1 MPEENEETT
10 VEYRKT
16 NPVGQEV
23 EDQYQAAYVEKQSLG
38 LHDEWAKYEEY
49 YHNRQ
54 VTSSRNTPGS
64 STNIIRPNIESMVAD
79 LTMEPLEVLLKGWNR
94 TDHSRAPLAQ
104 RALEWVWE
112 KNRMIPKRDSHE
124 RTRVKL
130 GTSVWKVY
138 FDGQGKGVQGMP
150 MLENVNPANFFP
162 DPKVKS
168 SEQLYLADFVIHA
181 VVRPVKYIKRVYGD
195 SAENLVAGPDP
206 AYDPEIFEDK
216 AVYDQIA
223 GDKALVLERWT
234 IEGGGD
240 DGDPRLRKVVV
251 SEGLVLYDSD
261 EDEDRDGEGYYPLK
275 QYPFVVVP
283 MIQREGMLWGG
294 SMVETLIPTQDVV
307 NELDDHI
314 RINTRLMGN
323 IQKVISISSGI
334 NPKRWTNEAGI
345 NIPARDIDGWR
356 IVQPNPLPPHI
367 MQRRLEARDV
377 EAPLIAS
384 RPDVVEGRRPGS
396 LRAASAILSL
406 QEVGMK
412 QAMHLKTLSEQA
424 LADVFSI
431 ILDYITEYWSSDQ
444 EIDTDFHF
452 GNATEQELMGDLSTF
467 KSSDMEVEIFQPGT
481 EDALLDE
488 EGLPITRQAEF
499 DITVNIGGGFI
510 NNKAFIYQAIIE
522 LTQYGVITPQEAR
535 RVLKEILS
543 FPIIEP
549 DKMEGQPIQPDLG
562 AQAMPGAG
570 GDAAGGGAVGGM
582 PTGQPGAES
591 LPPEALAEVIAS
603 MGGMPQ

>member
-1 MPEENEETT
+1 MPEEKEETQVT
-10 VEYRKT
+10 YQDT
-16 NPVGQEV
+16 DPLALEV
-23 EDQYQAAYVEKQSLG
+23 EDQYYAAYVEKQSAG

-54 VTSSRNTPGS
+54 VTSSRNNPGS
-64 STNIIRPNIESMVAD
+64 STNVVRPNVESMVSD
-79 LTMEPLEVLLKGWNR
+79 LTMEPLEVFLKGWNR

-104 RALEWVWE
+104 RVLEWVWE
-112 KNRMIPKRDSHE
+112 KNRMVPKRDVHE

-130 GTSVWKVY
+130 GTAIWKVY

-150 MLENVNPANFFP
+150 MIENVNPANFFP

-168 SEQLYLADFVIHA
+168 SEQLYLADFIIHA

-195 SAENLVAGPDP
+195 TAEMVRAAPDP
-206 AYDPEIFEDK
+206 AYDPEIFQDK
-216 AVYDQIA
+216 TIYDKIA

-234 IEGGGD
+234 IEGGSD
-240 DGDPRLRKVVV
+240 DDPRLRKVVV
-251 SEGLVLYDSD
+251 TEGIVLYDSD
-261 EDEDRDGEGYYPLK
+261 EDENREGEGYYPLK
-275 QYPFVVVP
+275 KYPFVVVP
-283 MIQREGMLWGG
+283 MIPREGMLWGG

-367 MQRRLEARDV
+367 MQRRQEARDI
-377 EAPLIAS
+377 EAPNIAS

-424 LADVFSI
+424 LSDVFSI
-431 ILDYITEYWSSDQ
+431 ILDYVSEYWTSEQ
-444 EIDTDFHF
+444 EIDSDYQF
-452 GNATEQELMGDLSTF
+452 GNPIEQDLLGDLTTF
-467 KSSDMEVEIFQPGT
+467 KNTDLEVEIFQPGT
-481 EDALLDE
+481 EDAIVGDE
-488 EGLPITRQAEF
+488 GQPLTRVADF
-499 DITVNIGGGFI
+499 DITVSMGGGFI
-510 NNKAFIYQAIIE
+510 NNKAFVYQAVLE
-522 LTQYGVITPQEAR
+522 LVQYGIITPQEAR
-535 RVLKEILS
+535 KIIKEILS
-543 FPIIEP
+543 FPIIDP
-549 DKMEGQPIQPDLG
+549 DEIEGEIVQPDLG
-562 AQAMPGAG
+562 AQAMPEG
-570 GDAAGGGAVGGM
+570 GMGGGGVGGM
-582 PTGQPGAES
+582 PLGQPGAES
-591 LPPEALAEVIAS
+591 LPPEALAEVIAA